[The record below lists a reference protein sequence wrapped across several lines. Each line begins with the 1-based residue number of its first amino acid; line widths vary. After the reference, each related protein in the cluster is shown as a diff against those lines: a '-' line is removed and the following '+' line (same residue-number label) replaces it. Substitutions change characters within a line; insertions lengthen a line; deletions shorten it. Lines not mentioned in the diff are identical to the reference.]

1 MKDYKRRILVQRIV
15 SDVFSTIVAW
25 FLAFYLRFY
34 VLPGR
39 SDDNPISLFTT
50 LSLFAC
56 AFTLFFCSRQGLY
69 DGDILNTFAKEAGKI
84 FRVSVYVFLS
94 FVCVYYYL
102 FPAKISRIALLLFFL
117 FHFIFMLVGRRTINT
132 SFETKFRKV
141 NNGGLKAEKVLLVG
155 SGSSI
160 EEFYKATIADNA
172 LGKIVVGQYC
182 SQGNGINN
190 VNQIFSSTLEV
201 AILQTKADTIVI
213 STTQMTPLEEKR
225 ILEESMEILE
235 QNVILIPSVPKSY
248 VGTELSLYHSIPII
262 NINTCKMS
270 ALGRISKRLFDIVSC
285 SLGVLL
291 LSPLFI
297 IISILVKCTSKGP
310 IFFKQN
316 RVTKDGK
323 VFKMLKFR
331 SMRIDMPEGDPHLT
345 EENDPRVTKIGKILR
360 KTSLDEIP
368 QFFNVIAGSMSLI
381 GPRPERPELEAQFMK
396 TIPGYNMRHKMKAG
410 ISGWAQVNGLRGNT
424 SIEERIDY
432 DLYYIRNWSFS
443 FDMKIVIFTFFKGF
457 INKNAY

>member
-1 MKDYKRRILVQRIV
+1 MKDYKRRILIQRIL

-39 SDDNPISLFTT
+39 SQENPISLFTT

-69 DGDILNTFAKEAGKI
+69 DCDILNTFAKEAGKLLK
-84 FRVSVYVFLS
+84 VSVYVFLS
-94 FVCVYYYL
+94 FVCVYYYI
-102 FPAKISRIALLLFFL
+102 FPAKISRLALVLFFL
-117 FHFIFMLVGRRTINT
+117 FHFIFMLIGRRTINT
-132 SFETKFRKV
+132 SFESKFRKA
-141 NNGGLKAEKVLLVG
+141 NGRLKTESVLLVG
-155 SGSSI
+155 SGPNI
-160 EEFYKATIADNA
+160 EEFYRATIADSA
-172 LGKIVVGQYC
+172 LGKTVVGQYC
-182 SQGNGINN
+182 AQGNGINN
-190 VNQIFSSTLEV
+190 VTQIFSSSLQV
-201 AILQTKADTIVI
+201 ALQQTQADTVVI
-213 STTQMTPLEEKR
+213 STTQMTPAEEKR
-225 ILEESMEILE
+225 ILDESMEILE

-270 ALGRISKRLFDIVSC
+270 SLGRISKRLFDIISC
-285 SLGVLL
+285 SLGVLI

-297 IISILVKCTSKGP
+297 IISLLVKLTSKGP
-310 IFFKQN
+310 VFFKQD
-316 RVTKDGK
+316 RVTQDGK

-331 SMRIDMPEGDPHLT
+331 SMRTDMPEGDPHWT

-381 GPRPERPELEAQFMK
+381 GPRPERPELEAKFME

-424 SIEERIDY
+424 SIEKRIDY